1 MNSRVIQLAILSGL
15 AFAVGGCGQ
24 CNLASELSR
33 VLSDQ
38 PNVLDCGTLVNS
50 SPLAAVEAAAACA
63 GQAVRARVP
72 FKLAA
77 QLVEHP
83 NAYYAYFARV
93 TSGEYTVY
101 GMGQVDAH
109 TPNDSISVGACLSDP
124 SFAVVPFRNG
134 TAHLSLDCRDI
145 DYSPAATTRAYA
157 PPASIPNGRIC
168 PLP

>member
-15 AFAVGGCGQ
+15 AVAFGGCGQ

-38 PNVLDCGTLVNS
+38 PSVVDCGTLVNS
-50 SPLAAVEAAAACA
+50 SPLAAVEVAAACA
-63 GQAVRARVP
+63 RQAVQARAPFRLTGQAI
-72 FKLAA
+72 
-77 QLVEHP
+77 EHSTV
-83 NAYYAYFARV
+83 YYAYFARV

-101 GMGQVDAH
+101 GMGQVDTH
-109 TPNDSISVGACLSDP
+109 TPNGFVDVGACLSDP
-124 SFAVVPFRNG
+124 SFVVVPFRNG
-134 TAHLSLDCRDI
+134 TAQIVWNCPDMDR
-145 DYSPAATTRAYA
+145 SPAATTRAYA